1 VAEKGFGGNKEFGH
15 TGDRLLAILGGWV
28 ADDLA
33 ELGTGSI
40 YRENGR
46 WPRIWTR
53 HAAVGGEEEGTGRVS
68 ACPQSWRAHRRRW
81 DCYRESWRCGGKTR
95 TRGGGP
101 RHDDSPASLSAPA
114 VG

>member
-1 VAEKGFGGNKEFGH
+1 VAEKGFGENKEFGH

-46 WPRIWTR
+46 WL
-53 HAAVGGEEEGTGRVS
+53 
-68 ACPQSWRAHRRRW
+68 
-81 DCYRESWRCGGKTR
+81 RE
-95 TRGGGP
+95 TRGG
-101 RHDDSPASLSAPA
+101 RR
-114 VG
+114 

>member
-1 VAEKGFGGNKEFGH
+1 MAEKGFGGNKEFGH

-53 HAAVGGEEEGTGRVS
+53 HAAVGDEEEGTGARELVS
-68 ACPQSWRAHRRRW
+68 YVVA
-81 DCYRESWRCGGKTR
+81 T
-95 TRGGGP
+95 
-101 RHDDSPASLSAPA
+101 SPALI
-114 VG
+114 

>member
-1 VAEKGFGGNKEFGH
+1 MRTTRKLDGALPERTGHGGVVLYGGGDQFGGNKEFGH

-33 ELGTGSI
+33 ELVTGSI

-53 HAAVGGEEEGTGRVS
+53 RAAVGGGEEY
-68 ACPQSWRAHRRRW
+68 WRA
-81 DCYRESWRCGGKTR
+81 
-95 TRGGGP
+95 
-101 RHDDSPASLSAPA
+101 
-114 VG
+114 